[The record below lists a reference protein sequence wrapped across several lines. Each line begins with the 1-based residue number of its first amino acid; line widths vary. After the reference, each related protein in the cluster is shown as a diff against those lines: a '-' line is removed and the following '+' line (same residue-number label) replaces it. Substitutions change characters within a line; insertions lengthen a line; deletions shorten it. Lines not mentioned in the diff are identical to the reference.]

1 MTRID
6 NAAMPYDM
14 TVERGF
20 ADISLRPGQ
29 LGCADFRSDYGLRY
43 ACLAGAMYK
52 GIASQ
57 DLVVAMG
64 KGGFLGFLGT
74 GGMRLDEVESSI
86 RFIQSSLAREHAYG
100 MNLLAN
106 NSAQYE
112 DAIVDLFLKYRVRH
126 VEASSYMQLTP
137 SLIRYRLKGIH
148 VDANGRV
155 VAPNKVMAKLSRPEV
170 AEQFASPPSEKIVSL
185 LVHQGHISLQE
196 AELSRHIPVAQEI
209 CVEADSGG
217 HTDQGVAFAIFPAIR
232 QLSQT
237 LHQRHRYAQP
247 FRVGCAGG
255 IGTPEAAAA
264 AFAMGADFIVTGSI
278 NQCTVEASTSSEV
291 KDLLQAINVQDT
303 AYAPAGDLF
312 ELGAKVQVLKKGVF
326 FPARANKLYELY
338 SNHESLDQIDAK
350 TLRMLEEKYFRRTID
365 EVWAETEAFHE
376 QYRPDELKLIRA
388 SPKKKMSAI
397 FRWYFV
403 RTSRLALSGDPHCK
417 VDYQVHTGPA
427 LGAFNQ
433 WVKGTQLEDWRQR
446 RVAEIGHH
454 LMQGTAELMSRN
466 VNKLLRIAAAGY

>member
-1 MTRID
+1 MTPID
-6 NAAMPYDM
+6 NALMPETTTD
-14 TVERGF
+14 RGLLGVR
-20 ADISLRPGQ
+20 LRPEQ
-29 LGCADFRSDYGLRY
+29 LGCAEFRRDYGLRY
-43 ACLAGAMYK
+43 AYLAGAMYK
-52 GIASQ
+52 GIASKE
-57 DLVVAMG
+57 LVVAMG

-86 RFIQSSLAREHAYG
+86 RFIQASLSPDHAYG

-112 DAIVDLFLKYRVRH
+112 DAIVDLFLRYGVRN
-126 VEASSYMQLTP
+126 VEASSYMQLSP
-137 SLIRYRLKGIH
+137 SLIRYRLKGLH
-148 VDANGRV
+148 VDAMGRV

-170 AEQFASPPSEKIVSL
+170 AEQFLSPPAEKIVHQL
-185 LVHQGHISLQE
+185 LAQGHISQRE

-232 QLSQT
+232 LLSRR
-237 LHQRHRYAQP
+237 LHERHRYPHP

-264 AFAMGADFIVTGSI
+264 AFAMGADFIMTGSI
-278 NQCTVEASTSSEV
+278 NQCTVEASTSAEV
-291 KDLLQAINVQDT
+291 KDLLQAINIQDT

-338 SNHESLDQIDAK
+338 SNHDSLDQIDGK
-350 TLRMLEEKYFRRTID
+350 TLRMLEEKYFRRSID
-365 EVWAETEAFHE
+365 AVWAETEAFYE
-376 QYRPDELKLIRA
+376 QHRPEELKLIRT

-403 RTSRLALSGDPHCK
+403 RTSRLALSGDPQCK

-433 WVKGTQLEDWRQR
+433 WVKGSRLEDWRQR
-446 RVAEIGHH
+446 HVAEIGHQ
-454 LMQGTAELMSRN
+454 LMSATAELMSRQIN
-466 VNKLLRIAAAGY
+466 HMLRIAAGR